1 MFSSSCSLRQR
12 SLAVYAA
19 PLMRVLLYTGKGG
32 VGKTTLSAATAI
44 AAADRGHRTVVLST
58 DAAHSLADALD
69 RDVGS
74 EPTEIAPRLSALEI
88 DVNREITRRW
98 SRIRDFISH
107 FLRSQGFDDIVAEE
121 FAVLPGMDELLSLL
135 KLRELAES
143 GKYDV
148 AVLDCAPTGATMRML
163 ALPDAFR
170 WYFEKLWDL
179 ERKVMRNAK
188 PLVEKVLKIPMPTD
202 DVYVSLKELYDEIRK
217 TRDLLS
223 DPLRSS
229 MRIVCQAE
237 KIVIKESQRALAYLN
252 LFGYPVD
259 AVFVNRV
266 IGLRADAGANG
277 ANGGA
282 GGNGKAVPNFGEWE
296 AIHKRHLAV
305 AEEAFRP
312 LTVHTIP
319 LQPREPVGIQALRGL
334 ARELFRDADPAARL
348 HAGET
353 LTITKNLGGYDLS
366 LPLPGIRRE
375 ELDLWMH
382 GEELILQVKNWR
394 RNIVLPKRLQRL
406 SPEGARMNGDRFT
419 VTFR

>member
-1 MFSSSCSLRQR
+1 
-12 SLAVYAA
+12 
-19 PLMRVLLYTGKGG
+19 
-32 VGKTTLSAATAI
+32 
-44 AAADRGHRTVVLST
+44 VLST
-58 DAAHSLADALD
+58 DAAHSLADSLD
-69 RDVGS
+69 RDVGA

-135 KLRELAES
+135 KLREFAES

-170 WYFEKLWDL
+170 WYFEKVWDL

-188 PLVEKVLKIPMPTD
+188 PLVELVLKIPLPTD
-202 DVYVSLKELYDEIRK
+202 DVYLSLRDLYDEVRK
-217 TRDLLS
+217 TRELLS
-223 DPLRSS
+223 NPRPTS
-229 MRIVCQAE
+229 MRIVCKAE
-237 KIVIKESQRALAYLN
+237 KIVIKESQRALAYMN

-266 IGLRADAGANG
+266 IGLAATN
-277 ANGGA
+277 
-282 GGNGKAVPNFGEWE
+282 GGNGNGKVVPTFGEWE
-296 AIHKRHLAV
+296 AIHKKHLAV

-312 LTVHTIP
+312 LVVRTIP

-334 ARELFRDADPAARL
+334 ARALDRDVKSVHRDIHALIGIGLVTKDSKGHVLVPFSRIRTEFELLPRQAA
-348 HAGET
+348 
-353 LTITKNLGGYDLS
+353 
-366 LPLPGIRRE
+366 
-375 ELDLWMH
+375 
-382 GEELILQVKNWR
+382 
-394 RNIVLPKRLQRL
+394 
-406 SPEGARMNGDRFT
+406 
-419 VTFR
+419 

>member
-1 MFSSSCSLRQR
+1 M
-12 SLAVYAA
+12 
-19 PLMRVLLYTGKGG
+19 MRVLLYTGKGG

-44 AAADRGHRTVVLST
+44 AASDRGHRTVVLST

-69 RDVGS
+69 RDVGA

-135 KLRELAES
+135 KLREFAES

-170 WYFEKLWDL
+170 WYFEKVWDL

-188 PLVEKVLKIPMPTD
+188 PLIEKVLKIPLPTD
-202 DVYVSLKELYDEIRK
+202 DVYVSLRDLYDEVRK
-217 TRDLLS
+217 TRELLS
-223 DPLRSS
+223 NPRQTS

-237 KIVIKESQRALAYLN
+237 KIVIKESQRALAYMN

-266 IGLRADAGANG
+266 IGLATTNSGN
-277 ANGGA
+277 
-282 GGNGKAVPNFGEWE
+282 GNGKVVPTFGEWE
-296 AIHKRHLAV
+296 AIHKKHLAV

-312 LTVHTIP
+312 LAVRTIP

-334 ARELFRDADPAARL
+334 ARELFRDADPAAPL

-353 LTITKNLGGYDLS
+353 LTITKSAGGYDLS

-406 SPEGARMNGDRFT
+406 SPEGARMDGDRFT